1 MSLLA
6 VALLASAC
14 GSSNTSVDA
23 SFGADDPAPPTEPN
37 SAATSFPDTVST
49 PTTSST
55 TTSTPPSSTA
65 STTTPTTSQV
75 VVPASTTTA
84 PPAISAPSTVPASTS
99 STTTLPPLAPVASIP
114 AAAAPARVA
123 VDPDFGATNAA
134 FERLAANNVGA
145 SLSVVRGGE
154 LVLSRATGLTL
165 DGTPATGDTPFV
177 VASVSKLVVGV
188 ALARLHQQG
197 VIDVAE
203 PVPWGE
209 IGIWPGNGWSD
220 VTLWE
225 LMNHSAGVPVARS
238 SWFTGGAS
246 CEEHIVP
253 LVSSPPRG
261 HRGTWTY
268 SNGNYCLLG
277 MVIEARTGL
286 PLDTAAQQ
294 LVFDPVGADGVH
306 LTLDGLLPDDM
317 PHPHGAGVQR
327 LSRLGGAGTIVVSTD
342 DLALAIGRLTE
353 ADLEIVRRGVFVDQ
367 YGFGHTGTVDGAKAC
382 TWWLDGGDTVMSA
395 TIAGDARSTGGAVC
409 DLMIPAIA
417 ADLGIAAGRPNRSS

>member
-1 MSLLA
+1 VILLA
-6 VALLASAC
+6 VTLLTSAC
-14 GSSNTSVDA
+14 GSSDASVDA
-23 SFGADDPAPPTEPN
+23 SFGRDDPVPPTEPTL
-37 SAATSFPDTVST
+37 AATDT
-49 PTTSST
+49 PST
-55 TTSTPPSSTA
+55 TATADGA
-65 STTTPTTSQV
+65 STTTTTAGTTDTTTV
-75 VVPASTTTA
+75 PATTAPVTTVLVVPASTTTA
-84 PPAISAPSTVPASTS
+84 PTTVPVPT
-99 STTTLPPLAPVASIP
+99 TTTLPPLVPVEPIP
-114 AAAAPARVA
+114 AAEAPDRAP
-123 VDPDFGATNAA
+123 VDPSFGATNAA
-134 FERLAANNVGA
+134 FDRLAVNNVGA

-154 LVLSRATGLTL
+154 LVVSRATGLTI
-165 DGTPATGDTPFV
+165 DGSPATGDTPFV
-177 VASVSKLVVGV
+177 VASVSKLVLGV

-197 VIDVAE
+197 LIDVAE

-209 IGIWPGNGWSD
+209 IGIWPGNGWTD

-238 SWFTGGAS
+238 TWFTGGAH

-286 PLDTAAQQ
+286 PLGEAVQQ

-306 LTLDGLLPDDM
+306 LTLDGLLPGDM

-327 LSRLGGAGTIVVSTD
+327 LSRLGGAGTLVVSTD
-342 DLALAIGRLTE
+342 DLALAIGRLTD
-353 ADLEIVRRGVFVDQ
+353 ADVEIVRRGVFVDQ

-382 TWWLDGGDTVMSA
+382 TWWLDGGDTVISA

-409 DLMIPAIA
+409 DLVIPAIA
-417 ADLGIAAGRPNRSS
+417 TDLGIAAGRPNRSS